1 MVMTSWP
8 VLKYNPK
15 DIKVF
20 HPANRFLLN
29 SISCIII
36 ICALINLPSAIIHL
50 REGLILMFLSSSG
63 GQELYQEMIESG
75 TDAGGAISNIPSIIS
90 NAFTNIAILFLFYL
104 LTQKKKSKFMI
115 VGLGISVLSNI
126 MHFLSTGQR
135 GGVVRILLTVF
146 ITYFAVKDFLIDD
159 IKKKIRRVGLV
170 FIILISIPLV
180 AITISRFAYRDTG
193 VQGSFVDYIGQANL
207 NFNNYGLDNGG
218 IRYGDRT
225 FPLFKRMLGFENVPK
240 NFWERRNKYAN
251 LHISDQY
258 FITYVGD
265 FTLDFGPTVAAII
278 MLLFSVFATYKTRIR
293 NHEFFFEQLILLHFV
308 MCITMQGAMELYTFS
323 DVQGNLRVIVVFLC
337 YISFKLFRISKVK
350 DNKSLGYGRSV

>member
-1 MVMTSWP
+1 MSDSNINLVFLVLLWAITLFYYWKKKKAIDPGFCLLSSYLVYSVFSLLLFNNDWYSGYYNDITFFPFVYLYIAMVMTSWP

-207 NFNNYGLDNGG
+207 NFNNY
-218 IRYGDRT
+218 
-225 FPLFKRMLGFENVPK
+225 
-240 NFWERRNKYAN
+240 
-251 LHISDQY
+251 
-258 FITYVGD
+258 
-265 FTLDFGPTVAAII
+265 
-278 MLLFSVFATYKTRIR
+278 
-293 NHEFFFEQLILLHFV
+293 
-308 MCITMQGAMELYTFS
+308 
-323 DVQGNLRVIVVFLC
+323 
-337 YISFKLFRISKVK
+337 
-350 DNKSLGYGRSV
+350 